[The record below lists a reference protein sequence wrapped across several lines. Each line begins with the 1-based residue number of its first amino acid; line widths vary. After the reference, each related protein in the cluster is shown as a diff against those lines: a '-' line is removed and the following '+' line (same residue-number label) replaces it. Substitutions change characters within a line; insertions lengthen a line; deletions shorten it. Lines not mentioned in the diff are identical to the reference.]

1 MSVYINTV
9 GIDKT
14 KVYRFS
20 MKIRNAQRVISVG
33 AGLIVY
39 SMHRY
44 ANIVLEQVNTGNSF
58 TTTSL
63 TWAALDIKIAWGI
76 SLT

>member
-33 AGLIVY
+33 AGLIIY

-44 ANIVLEQVNTGNSF
+44 ANIVLE
-58 TTTSL
+58 
-63 TWAALDIKIAWGI
+63 
-76 SLT
+76 